1 MCKHKSVLFNTLN
14 TITQRLCN
22 SKAPKNRLF
31 RPKCQNLFCRKAVP
45 ALPRGYRWVMTAAP
59 RQCRDGPVATS
70 GGPYGKNGTSPPC
83 FQWLSTALKQDFHLS
98 PFFCAAIFTEQK
110 TQTRTEHSEAAPKAS
125 PRKPHRHNRAP
136 GWITRI

>member
-1 MCKHKSVLFNTLN
+1 MLT
-14 TITQRLCN
+14 TTTQRLCN
-22 SKAPKNRLF
+22 PKAPKNRLF

-45 ALPRGYRWVMTAAP
+45 ALPRGRRRHPTAAP

-98 PFFCAAIFTEQK
+98 PFFAQQYLQNTKNANADMTF
-110 TQTRTEHSEAAPKAS
+110 RSSPKAS
-125 PRKPHRHNRAP
+125 PRKPHRHNRAQRRRNQIQ
-136 GWITRI
+136 WRCRLRTTA